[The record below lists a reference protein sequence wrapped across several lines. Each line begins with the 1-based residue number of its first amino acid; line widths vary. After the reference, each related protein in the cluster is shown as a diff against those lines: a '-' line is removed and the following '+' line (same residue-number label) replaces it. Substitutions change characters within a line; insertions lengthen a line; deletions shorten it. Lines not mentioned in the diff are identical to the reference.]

1 MITAL
6 LAAEEPLVRWDW
18 VGDHTEEIADALR
31 QHIQLTVV
39 AVSIGFVIS
48 LLLAFVAVKWRW
60 TYEPLA
66 GVCSVLYAI
75 PSLAL
80 FGVLVSIPF
89 FGLGFRTAEVALV
102 SYTLLIL
109 LRNDVAGLDGVPA
122 PVREAASGM
131 GFEGWRRVLRVDLPL
146 ATPSIMA
153 GLRIATVT
161 TVGLVTVTSLV
172 GEGGFGKLINDGLGR
187 NFPTPIVVGAVGSI
201 LLAIVFDLLFVLIER
216 LITPWAR
223 AGRPPGGRRRGAR
236 GRDVATVDVP
246 APARVAGPAQGRTRP
261 PDARPAVARSAAAGA
276 LGGGR

>member
-1 MITAL
+1 VTPL
-6 LAAEEPLVRWDW
+6 LAADEPFVRWDW
-18 VGDHTEEIADALR
+18 VGDHTDDIVDAFWEHLS
-31 QHIQLTVV
+31 LTVV
-39 AVSIGFVIS
+39 AVGVGFVIS
-48 LLLAFVAVKWRW
+48 MLLALVAMRWRW

-109 LRNDVAGLDGVPA
+109 LRNIVAGLDGVPA
-122 PVREAASGM
+122 AAREAADGM
-131 GFEGWRRVLRVDLPL
+131 GYESWRRVLRVDLPL
-146 ATPSIMA
+146 ATPAIVA

-172 GEGGFGKLINDGLGR
+172 GVGGFGGLINDGLGR
-187 NFPTPIVVGAVGSI
+187 SFSTPIVVGTVLSVA
-201 LLAIVFDLLFVLIER
+201 LAIAFDLLFVAVEW

-223 AGRPPGGRRRGAR
+223 AGATGGPSPDDLATAATRAT
-236 GRDVATVDVP
+236 RDEKWV
-246 APARVAGPAQGRTRP
+246 GL
-261 PDARPAVARSAAAGA
+261 ARS
-276 LGGGR
+276 GGLP